1 MSVMSSIHSVTAVF
15 SCLIPSSDCYSSG
28 QEGAGGQTSFLDSI
42 TAKAGEEQRRKE
54 RREAERG
61 RGREG
66 INRVEN
72 V

>member
-1 MSVMSSIHSVTAVF
+1 MSVMSNIHSVTAVF
-15 SCLIPSSDCYSSG
+15 SCLISSTDCYSSG
-28 QEGAGGQTSFLDSI
+28 QRTETSFLDNI
-42 TAKAGEEQRRKE
+42 TAKVGEEQRRKE

-66 INRVEN
+66 MNRVEI